1 MIHLKENAKN
11 IKTYL
16 RETIWFL
23 CKPWIILCIVA
34 IPPILYYIIVG
45 ILAERRLISY
55 AVWCSIFVLVMLL
68 IVLRVRSVYK
78 KMLLELFESAN
89 PDGSVDVAISVDGE
103 EYVIENLNKKT
114 VSRLEK
120 KKIRTIRYS
129 KNLIFIKTSIG
140 GVMIFPKTDE
150 LVALFNQ
157 KPSNNG
163 ENNN

>member
-1 MIHLKENAKN
+1 
-11 IKTYL
+11 
-16 RETIWFL
+16 
-23 CKPWIILCIVA
+23 
-34 IPPILYYIIVG
+34 
-45 ILAERRLISY
+45 
-55 AVWCSIFVLVMLL
+55 
-68 IVLRVRSVYK
+68 
-78 KMLLELFESAN
+78 MLLELFESAN

-140 GVMIFPKTDE
+140 GVLIFPKTDE

-157 KPSNNG
+157 KPSNNV